1 MNEKKNISFNFGE
14 NWQDFSKN
22 SLDEDRFKTA
32 VASLEQLI
40 GLDNIKDRSFL
51 DIGCGSGIFS
61 ISASL
66 LGTKKVMGLDISK
79 ESVAAS
85 RTNKD
90 KFAPQ
95 NDITFFHT
103 SIFDDEV
110 SKLGLFD
117 IVYSW
122 GVLHHTGNMDEAINR
137 ASQCV
142 KAGGLFVIAIY
153 NKHWSSGLWKQIK
166 WFYNAMPKLIQKLM
180 IWVFYMVIALAKMI
194 VTRKN
199 PFTKKKRGMSFYHDV
214 VDWVGGYPYE
224 YAGKED
230 IIGQMNKTGFTCL
243 KFIKAAVPTGCN
255 EFVFLKNETVPRL

>member
-1 MNEKKNISFNFGE
+1 MSEKKNISFNFGK
-14 NWQDFSKN
+14 NWQEFSKN
-22 SLDEDRFKTA
+22 SLDADKFKTA

-40 GLDNIKDRSFL
+40 GIDNIKGRSFL

-61 ISASL
+61 IAASL
-66 LGTKKVMGLDISK
+66 LGAKKVIGLDISK

-85 RTNKD
+85 RANKD

-110 SKLGLFD
+110 SKLGVFD

-122 GVLHHTGNMDEAINR
+122 GVLHHTGNMDGAIDR

-142 KAGGLFVIAIY
+142 VDGGLFVIAIY
-153 NKHWSSGLWKQIK
+153 NKHWSSGMWKQIK
-166 WFYNAMPKLIQKLM
+166 WLYNAMPKLGQKVM
-180 IWVFYMVIALAKMI
+180 IWVFYIVIALAKMV

-199 PFTKKKRGMSFYHDV
+199 PFAKKKEG
-214 VDWVGGYPYE
+214 
-224 YAGKED
+224 
-230 IIGQMNKTGFTCL
+230 
-243 KFIKAAVPTGCN
+243 
-255 EFVFLKNETVPRL
+255 